1 MKNPVKK
8 HVRHAVFARDGFRC
22 QYCGC
27 EGLTVDEGTVD
38 HIIPI
43 SLDGHHSADN
53 LRTACR
59 PCNSRRGPKS
69 MEEFRFLLTLADTVL
84 HGIISA
90 NQARVLQSHGIELH
104 LPPPFIFYFERAAT

>member
-8 HVRHAVFARDGFRC
+8 HVRHSVFARDGFRC

-27 EGLTVDEGTVD
+27 EGLTVEDGTVD
-38 HIIPI
+38 HIVPI

-59 PCNSRRGPKS
+59 PCNSRRGQKS
-69 MEEFRFLLTLADTVL
+69 IEEFRFLLTLAATGL
-84 HGIISA
+84 HGIISTT
-90 NQARVLQSHGIELH
+90 QAAALQAHGIELF
-104 LPPPFIFYFERAAT
+104 LPAPFIFYFERAAA